1 MRAIYMNIWGNNI
14 LQIYFSKK
22 CFLLWLTAIVKSQV
36 SFCIKKKKIPVTKL
50 GDHTSYE
57 LPNNG
62 INVSLENEHLKCSGH
77 FCAFQSHQ
85 KKLHGINE
93 M

>member
-1 MRAIYMNIWGNNI
+1 MRALYGEIIFCKYISVKMLSVVVKGYCKISSVI
-14 LQIYFSKK
+14 LH
-22 CFLLWLTAIVKSQV
+22 
-36 SFCIKKKKIPVTKL
+36 KKKNIPVTKL